1 MKTKRR
7 ICVITGSRS
16 DYGIMSNFLRKLQS
30 TKDLELKLIVT
41 CMHLIPKYGN
51 SYKEILKDQ
60 IKIHKKITLPIKDD
74 KIYTISKATGIGL
87 IKFTNILS
95 KLRPDLVLI
104 LGDRFESL
112 SFAIASLYLKIP
124 IAHIH
129 GGESTFAQI
138 DDAIRHSI
146 SKMSNFHFVSNKFYK
161 NRLIKMGE
169 EPKNIYVIGSLG
181 VENIK
186 KLNFYK
192 KEEIEKKLNAKLLK
206 QNFLITIHPE
216 TLGKSKLIKNLDP
229 FFNFLKGIKD
239 TKLIFT
245 APNADME
252 NQKIFNKIKK
262 FVKKNSSKSL
272 LVNSLGHKLYLSLAR
287 HCNLIIGN
295 SSSGIIEIPSLN
307 IPTIN
312 IGDRQKGR
320 IRSNSVIDCKTE
332 LKEFKKAVRKGLS
345 NKFLK
350 KIKTYGNPY
359 FKKQSCENLVE
370 ILRRLKLSDGTQ
382 KKFYE
387 KR

>member
-16 DYGIMSNFLRKLQS
+16 DYGIMSNFLKKLQS
-30 TKDLELKLIVT
+30 TKNFELKLIVT

-60 IKIHKKITLPIKDD
+60 IKIHKKITLPLKDD
-74 KIYTISKATGIGL
+74 KIYAISKATGIGL
-87 IKFTNILS
+87 IKFTNVLS

-146 SKMSNFHFVSNKFYK
+146 TKMSNFHFVSNKFYK

-169 EPKNIYVIGSLG
+169 EPKNIFVIGALG

-192 KEEIEKKLNAKLLK
+192 KKEIEKKLNTKLFK
-206 QNFLITIHPE
+206 KNFLITIHPE
-216 TLGKSKLIKNLDP
+216 TLGKSKLIKNLDI
-229 FFNFLKGIKD
+229 FFNFLKSIKD

-245 APNADME
+245 APNIDMG

-262 FVKKNSSKSL
+262 FVKKNSNKSL

-287 HCNLIIGN
+287 NCNLIIGN

-312 IGDRQKGR
+312 IGNRQTGR
-320 IRSNSVIDCKTE
+320 IRSNSVIDCNTG
-332 LKEFKKAVRKGLS
+332 LKEFKKAIHKGLS

-350 KIKTYGNPY
+350 QINTFSNPY
-359 FKKQSCENLVE
+359 YKKDSCENLIE
-370 ILRRLKLSDGTQ
+370 ILKRLKLEDGTH
-382 KKFYE
+382 KKFYD
-387 KR
+387 KK

>member
-192 KEEIEKKLNAKLLK
+192 KEEIEKRLNAKLLK

>member
-16 DYGIMSNFLRKLQS
+16 DYGIMSNFLKKLQS
-30 TKDLELKLIVT
+30 TKDFELKLIVT

-192 KEEIEKKLNAKLLK
+192 KKEIEKRLNTKLLK

-216 TLGKSKLIKNLDP
+216 TLGKSKLIKNLDS
-229 FFNFLKGIKD
+229 FFNFLKGIND

-252 NQKIFNKIKK
+252 NQKIFSKIKK

-287 HCNLIIGN
+287 NCNLIIGN
-295 SSSGIIEIPSLN
+295 SSSGIIEIPTLN

-312 IGDRQKGR
+312 IGDRQTGR
-320 IRSNSVIDCKTE
+320 IRSNSVIDCNTE
-332 LKEFKKAVRKGLS
+332 LKEFKKAIRKGLS

-359 FKKQSCENLVE
+359 FKKQSCENLVG
-370 ILRRLKLSDGTQ
+370 ILRKLKLSDGTQ

>member
-192 KEEIEKKLNAKLLK
+192 KKEIEKRLNAKLLK

-312 IGDRQKGR
+312 IGDRQTGR

-359 FKKQSCENLVE
+359 FKKQSCENLIE

>member
-16 DYGIMSNFLRKLQS
+16 DYGIMSNFLKKLQS
-30 TKDLELKLIVT
+30 TKDFELKLIVT

-192 KEEIEKKLNAKLLK
+192 KKEIEKRLNTKLLK

-216 TLGKSKLIKNLDP
+216 TLGKSKLIKNLDS

-245 APNADME
+245 APNADMG

-287 HCNLIIGN
+287 NCNLIIGN
-295 SSSGIIEIPSLN
+295 SSSGIIEIPTLN

-312 IGDRQKGR
+312 IGDRQTGR
-320 IRSNSVIDCKTE
+320 IRSNSVIDCNTE
-332 LKEFKKAVRKGLS
+332 LKEFKKAIRKGLS

-350 KIKTYGNPY
+350 KIKTYSNPY
-359 FKKQSCENLVE
+359 FKKQSCENLVG
-370 ILRRLKLSDGTQ
+370 ILRKLKLSDGTQ

>member
-16 DYGIMSNFLRKLQS
+16 DYGIMSNFLKKLQS
-30 TKDLELKLIVT
+30 TKDFELKLIVT

-95 KLRPDLVLI
+95 KLRPDLVII

-192 KEEIEKKLNAKLLK
+192 KKEIEKRLNTKLLK

-216 TLGKSKLIKNLDP
+216 TLGKSKLIKNLDS

-287 HCNLIIGN
+287 NCNLIIGN
-295 SSSGIIEIPSLN
+295 SSSGIIEIPTLN

-312 IGDRQKGR
+312 IGDRQTGR
-320 IRSNSVIDCKTE
+320 IRSNSVIDCNTE
-332 LKEFKKAVRKGLS
+332 LKEFKKAIRKGLS

-350 KIKTYGNPY
+350 KIKTYSNPY
-359 FKKQSCENLVE
+359 FKKQSCENLVG
-370 ILRRLKLSDGTQ
+370 ILRKLKLSDGTQ